1 MKKITAT
8 ALATAM
14 VASML
19 APTADAASNTMST
32 KNYQNHCT
40 LKFDS
45 PGMTQNNGTYTQS
58 AIKNW
63 VSKQDGLKKLA
74 DTDLT
79 NAQQSSQLSEAFGS
93 SDAAET
99 AALNDGMALQA
110 CLQGKDF
117 KAEPMDDGTK
127 AGIIIGFVLGI
138 LGLLGGLAQQAG
150 LLR

>member
-45 PGMTQNNGTYTQS
+45 PDMIQNNGTYKQS
-58 AIKNW
+58 DLKNW

-99 AALNDGMALQA
+99 AAINDGMTLQA

-117 KAEPMDDGTK
+117 KAEPMDDATK

-138 LGLLGGLAQQAG
+138 LGLLGGIAQEAG